1 MRIEWRDSYKIGN
14 AEIDAQHQ
22 EWFGKINGFLEAT
35 DQDSLVLCE
44 MSMYQ
49 YTRVHFRHEETLMR
63 SLKYPGMGDHV
74 AKHNEML
81 SHLNAISE
89 QIANFTLDRKKWKDF
104 LSDWLLNH
112 IATIDT
118 QLAEFIDQK

>member
-1 MRIEWRDSYKIGN
+1 
-14 AEIDAQHQ
+14 
-22 EWFGKINGFLEAT
+22 
-35 DQDSLVLCE
+35 
-44 MSMYQ
+44 
-49 YTRVHFRHEETLMR
+49 
-63 SLKYPGMGDHV
+63 
-74 AKHNEML
+74 ML